1 MSRPFVWILLSIHMH
16 TNSTETCPD
25 TFLFQPLEWSSW
37 ERNLCLYFKYS
48 ETHISIQ
55 LRPNV
60 KSGEF
65 KLTGM
70 FRREAGNSTPFLNC
84 LTPGSSHC
92 TRANTHNKNCL
103 LISLKDMKSTF
114 FIEQIETINKNT
126 AQVQRQTGVKSEIS
140 LTFYINKLVAPS
152 VKVGRR
158 TGTHVDGNMVTA
170 AAAEGI

>member
-1 MSRPFVWILLSIHMH
+1 MKNILTNIHFFFFPFFYLCTLYVQTFVWILLSTHMH

-37 ERNLCLYFKYS
+37 ERNWCRCFKYS

-60 KSGEF
+60 KARAF
-65 KLTGM
+65 KVTGM
-70 FRREAGNSTPFLNC
+70 FRQEAGNSTPSLNH

-103 LISLKDMKSTF
+103 LISSKDTKSTF
-114 FIEQIETINKNT
+114 LQNRSKQSIKTKHKCKDRL
-126 AQVQRQTGVKSEIS
+126 A
-140 LTFYINKLVAPS
+140 
-152 VKVGRR
+152 
-158 TGTHVDGNMVTA
+158 
-170 AAAEGI
+170 